1 MNVYRS
7 FVFEEGNGANVMTM
21 EIRMCRLKLTMD
33 GCDDKWIELT
43 ISL

>member
-1 MNVYRS
+1 MCIVRS
-7 FVFEEGNGANVMTM
+7 FVFEQGNGANDDGNKNVKT
-21 EIRMCRLKLTMD
+21 KADD